1 MRAKVCPRRD
11 CADAQRSMSL
21 AAGPE
26 AGQLENQHSCDR
38 HPNEWPIVVSCD
50 YIHQIANDADEEDS
64 YRQRDAPQ
72 PFMRQT
78 DGRQS
83 ASSPDR

>member
-1 MRAKVCPRRD
+1 MRAKVSPRRD
-11 CADAQRSMSL
+11 CVDAQRSMSL

-26 AGQLENQHSCDR
+26 AGQVEDHHSRDR
-38 HPNEWPIVVSCD
+38 HPNQWPIVVSYD
-50 YIHQIANDADEEDS
+50 YIHQIANDVDEEYS

-72 PFMRQT
+72 LSIPQT
-78 DGRQS
+78 DGCQS